1 MTTPH
6 REELERSSPDRIDA
20 AYPQSID
27 SVRET
32 QPQTQMQE
40 REVDRAREVSGPADV
55 AGSRNTAL
63 LESDIVGN
71 FRTRWDDIQAG
82 FVDEPRRAVE
92 QANSLVTDAIQRIAQ
107 SFDNERGR
115 LEAQWDRDGDVSTED
130 LRLALQRYRS
140 FFSRLLS
147 V

>member
-1 MTTPH
+1 M
-6 REELERSSPDRIDA
+6 I
-20 AYPQSID
+20 
-27 SVRET
+27 
-32 QPQTQMQE
+32 QE
-40 REVDRAREVSGPADV
+40 REVERARERGGPVDV
-55 AGSRNTAL
+55 AMSPRETAL
-63 LESDIVGN
+63 LEPDVVGN
-71 FRTRWDDIQAG
+71 LRTRWDEVQAG

-92 QANSLVTDAIQRIAQ
+92 HANDLVKDAIQRLGQ
-107 SFDNERGR
+107 VFDSERGR